1 MKLGFLTLLT
11 DTQLLPGGRGWR
23 VIENSGLVG
32 ANEVFLGE
40 FGVTAW
46 EG

>member
-1 MKLGFLTLLT
+1 VELGFFALLT
-11 DTQLLPGGRGWR
+11 DTQLLPDGRGWR
-23 VIENSGLVG
+23 VIEHSGFIG
-32 ANEVFLGE
+32 ANEVFLRK